1 MGKSVESVIRLKE
14 LSRVVSSSAKSNR
27 PKTTQ
32 PISPNRVTTPRTAKQ
47 DRTVKV
53 EPPKKIEALESRT
66 PLARVVAY
74 CSKRW
79 FQDTLKGAKAG
90 DSSMQVLVG
99 QMYNSGYGVPRDPQ
113 KGHAWISRASRSRNL
128 VWKVSEKQPGYRAS
142 DSDSCELENKSTP

>member
-113 KGHAWISRASRSRNL
+113 KVFFLFNFLFIYVCFSILFSKTIIVLTVEMMN
-128 VWKVSEKQPGYRAS
+128 
-142 DSDSCELENKSTP
+142 